1 MAKAQFHKNQRVYVK
16 PVGTWAVIERVV
28 PQWVKDVSEPLRV
41 FYDVGL
47 GRDFAAGELQTEAVA
62 ELSHLDPGA
71 EDWHVVRA
79 ANKWRSAEECAHH
92 PFPGTYPVIITS
104 SHEGGGWRVPGVEY
118 DLAPHRIELQAKV
131 MACAPKLMAAL
142 SRFAEI
148 AQTNPENLSEEMIL
162 LARDAEAVLNEIKGR
177 EQG

>member
-47 GRDFAAGELQTEAVA
+47 GRDFAAAELQTEAVA
-62 ELSHLDPGA
+62 ELSHLDPEA
-71 EDWHVVRA
+71 EEWHVARA

-92 PFPGTYPVIITS
+92 PYPGTYPIIVTS
-104 SHEGGGWRVPGVEY
+104 SHEAGGWRVPGVEY
-118 DLAPHRIELQAKV
+118 DLSPNRIELQAKV
-131 MACAPKLMAAL
+131 MAGAPKMMLVL
-142 SRFAEI
+142 SRFLEI
-148 AQTNPENLSEEMIL
+148 ARTNPENLSEEMIL
-162 LARDAEAVLNEIKGR
+162 LARDAEAALAEIKGR
-177 EQG
+177 TQA